1 MPEKQVKTDVTILG
15 GGPGG
20 YVAALR
26 AAQLGLNVSLVE
38 ADKIGGTCLNYGC
51 IPTKALL
58 RSAEIYR
65 TMRDAKNYGCI
76 AGEISFDW
84 ALASARKN
92 RVVATIRKGIDG
104 LLAKRQV
111 TVYNGRGTVRDASEI
126 EVETDKETFTLTTDA
141 LILAT
146 GSNAVMP
153 PIPGIDLPG
162 VVTSSEALAFEH
174 LPKSI
179 AVIGAGVIGME
190 FAFLF
195 ASLGVEVTVIEMME
209 RMLPQLDSDISAEVR
224 ESANKMRINL
234 FTSTKVEK
242 IEKGGETLNV
252 TITEHGMEKSI
263 RAEKVLVAAGRKPN
277 YGGFDPA
284 ELGLVIH
291 PDRKAI
297 AVDHG
302 MRTSR
307 KHVFAIGDVTN
318 ILPLAHVASMQGEV
332 AAENL
337 VHHDAFVDYA
347 AIPWAIFT
355 YPEVAVVGVDQNA
368 VRRPEIDSE
377 THIFPFAAIGK
388 SGAYGERK
396 GFVKIHCSGKNGR
409 IMGGAVVGPG
419 AAEMIHEIALAVRN
433 ELTAE
438 HIERTIHAHPTFSE
452 AIREAAMIHTG
463 KAIHYSE

>member
-1 MPEKQVKTDVTILG
+1 MNGKSIKTDVTILG

-26 AAQLGLNVSLVE
+26 AAQFGLNVSLIE

-58 RSAEIYR
+58 RSAEIFR
-65 TMRDAKNYGCI
+65 LMRDGKNYGCI
-76 AGEISFDW
+76 AGDLKFDW
-84 ALASARKN
+84 TAASARKD
-92 RVVATIRKGIDG
+92 RVVTTIRKGVEG

-111 TVYNGRGTVRDASEI
+111 NLYRGRGTVLDAGEI
-126 EVETDKETFTLTTDA
+126 EVETDDGTIRLTTDS

-146 GSNAVMP
+146 GSKAVMP

-162 VVTSSEALAFEH
+162 VVTSSEALMFEQ

-179 AVIGAGVIGME
+179 IVIGAGVIGME

-195 ASLGVEVTVIEMME
+195 ASLGIEVTVIEMME
-209 RMLPQLDSDISAEVR
+209 RILPEIDSDLSAEVR
-224 ESANKMRINL
+224 ESANKLRINL
-234 FTSTKVEK
+234 FPATRVEK
-242 IEKGGETLNV
+242 IGTSGEILEAV
-252 TITEHGMEKSI
+252 ITENGMERSV
-263 RAEKVLVAAGRKPN
+263 RAEKVLIAAGRKPN
-277 YGGFDPA
+277 YHGFDPKK
-284 ELGLVIH
+284 LGLVFH
-291 PDRKAI
+291 PERKAI

-307 KHVFAIGDVTN
+307 KHVFAIGDITN
-318 ILPLAHVASMQGEV
+318 ILPLAHVASRQGEV

-337 VHHDAFVDYA
+337 VHHDAFIDYA

-355 YPEVAVVGVDQNA
+355 YPEVAIVGVDQNSI
-368 VRRPEIDSE
+368 RRPGIDAE
-377 THIFPFAAIGK
+377 TAVFPFAAIGK

-409 IMGGAVVGPG
+409 VMGGAVVGPG
-419 AAEMIHEIALAVRN
+419 ASEMIHEIAFAVRN

-438 HIERTIHAHPTFSE
+438 HIERTVHAHPTFSE
-452 AIREAAMIHTG
+452 AIREAAMIYSG
-463 KAIHYSE
+463 KAVHNIE